1 MKFIYKYTRV
11 LTSYYIIQQQ
21 QQWMQHANET
31 FIYCIREQ
39 QQQQILNQTFKT
51 HSNGLRY
58 IERFSKNSKLWKW
71 QPKIN
76 HQTSCVK
83 FINQVLF

>member
-51 HSNGLRY
+51 HSNEKDLV
-58 IERFSKNSKLWKW
+58 
-71 QPKIN
+71 KIRN
-76 HQTSCVK
+76 CENG
-83 FINQVLF
+83 NQKSITKQVV